1 MSAPDQNGFAGI
13 LIREVKEPYFLP
25 NGESLRYH
33 GQAALRTDICSVSFG
48 TLLYPRVVPLDGYRD
63 AGIDTP
69 TAANV
74 THPRLITHV
83 LQQRHDRLLDCKTWP
98 VPQPKPS
105 YRMRLFYG

>member
-48 TLLYPRVVPLDGYRD
+48 TLLFPRVVPLDGYRD
-63 AGIDTP
+63 AGIDAP
-69 TAANV
+69 AAANV
-74 THPRLITHV
+74 THPRLIAHV
-83 LQQRHDRLLDCKTWP
+83 LQQRHDRLLDSKT
-98 VPQPKPS
+98 
-105 YRMRLFYG
+105 